1 MTTHPHAKHLE
12 ETLLDMIAKR
22 DEAKAE
28 GDTDKVVVLNR
39 LIDVVSDDLAFCD
52 GVLTDEEYNGED

>member
-1 MTTHPHAKHLE
+1 MTTHPHAKYLE
-12 ETLLDMIAKR
+12 EMLLEMIANR
-22 DEAKAE
+22 DKARTE